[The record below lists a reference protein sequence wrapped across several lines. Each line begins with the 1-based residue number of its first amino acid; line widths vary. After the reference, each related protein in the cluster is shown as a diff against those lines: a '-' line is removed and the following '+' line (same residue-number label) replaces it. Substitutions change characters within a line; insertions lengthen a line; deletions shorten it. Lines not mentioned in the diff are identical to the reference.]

1 MKTANQRSPLEARR
15 ASVRVTFTYR
25 YLLALPRGYAKSK
38 TKRWPFVVFLHGRG
52 ERGNDLELVKRHG
65 LPKLI
70 AEGREF
76 PFVTIAPHCP
86 DDEWWNY
93 PALEAFID
101 DAVKRYRCDP
111 TRIYLTG
118 LSMGGFATWA
128 LAQHRPSHY
137 AAILPICGGGEV
149 RQAAGLR
156 DLSVWAFHGA
166 RDEVIPL
173 ERSQEMIAAIKAAG
187 GKPRLTVYP
196 KAGHD
201 AWTKTYANEKIYS
214 WLLAQRRSGPALS
227 P

>member
-1 MKTANQRSPLEARR
+1 MKTAKHYPPLEAGR
-15 ASVRVTFTYR
+15 ASVQVTFAYR
-25 YLLALPRGYAKSK
+25 YLLALPRSYAKSK
-38 TKRWPFVVFLHGRG
+38 TKRWPLVVFFHGRVESG
-52 ERGNDLELVKRHG
+52 YDLELVKLHG

-76 PFVTIAPHCP
+76 PLVTIAPQCP

-101 DAVKRYRCDP
+101 NAVKRYRGDP
-111 TRIYLTG
+111 ARIYLTG
-118 LSMGGFATWA
+118 LSMGAFATWA
-128 LAQHRPSHY
+128 LAQHRPSRY
-137 AAILPICGGGEV
+137 AAVLPICGGGEV

-156 DLSVWAFHGA
+156 DLPVWAFHGA

-173 ERSQEMIAAIKAAG
+173 RRSQEMIAAIKAAG
-187 GKPRLTVYP
+187 GKPRFTVYP

-201 AWTKTYANEKIYS
+201 AWTKTYENEKIYA
-214 WLLAQRRSGPALS
+214 WLLAQHRTSPGLS